1 MFYEVIPVMNLSLGW
16 PVTEEQLR
24 EVASHAGVLEVEDNF
39 LDARFRREC
48 EHLIPNTEKIE
59 PEDCVAAFLFQLHF
73 RPISAHRH

>member
-1 MFYEVIPVMNLSLGW
+1 MNLSLGW

-24 EVASHAGVLEVEDNF
+24 EVANHAGVLEVEDNF

-48 EHLIPNTEKIE
+48 ERLIPNTEKIE

>member
-1 MFYEVIPVMNLSLGW
+1 MNLSLGW

-24 EVASHAGVLEVEDNF
+24 EAANHTGVLEVEDNF

-48 EHLIPNTEKIE
+48 ERLIPNTEKIE

>member
-1 MFYEVIPVMNLSLGW
+1 MNLSLGW

-24 EVASHAGVLEVEDNF
+24 EVANRAGVLEVEDNF

-48 EHLIPNTEKIE
+48 ERLIPNTEKIE

-73 RPISAHRH
+73 RPISAHRR

>member
-1 MFYEVIPVMNLSLGW
+1 MNLSLGW

-24 EVASHAGVLEVEDNF
+24 EAANHAGVLEVEDNF

-48 EHLIPNTEKIE
+48 ERLIPNTEKIE